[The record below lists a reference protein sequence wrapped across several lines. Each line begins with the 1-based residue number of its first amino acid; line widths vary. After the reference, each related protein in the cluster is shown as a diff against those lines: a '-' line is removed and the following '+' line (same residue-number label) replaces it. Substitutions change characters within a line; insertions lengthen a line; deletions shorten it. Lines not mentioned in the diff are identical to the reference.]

1 MSNAIPISPEQVQN
15 IPASMP
21 TQEQAR
27 QSLERLNE
35 LVSSLF
41 SGQGEA
47 WSKHLSAIADLH
59 YIQCILILAAGL
71 VYMIWGWKI
80 FKPLVILNI
89 ALVGGALGGAAALW
103 LKQEPYWWVGS
114 LIGAVVLGVAAWP
127 LFRFCL
133 AIIGMAFGS
142 IVGYAFYTELI
153 VWMNRPDLAQ
163 YPWLGAVAGFIVFG
177 VIAIGFVKPAIIL
190 LTSLQGG
197 MMILIAALGLLCN
210 APSLRP
216 ELLTRLDESPWIAQ
230 AAVAAVTLVGI
241 VIQIGKSQKAAAAAE
256 SGKKEA

>member
-1 MSNAIPISPEQVQN
+1 MQQVHN

-27 QSLERLNE
+27 QSLDRLGE

-47 WSKHLSAIADLH
+47 WEKHLSAVADLQ
-59 YIQCILILAAGL
+59 YVECSLIFVAGL

-89 ALVGGALGGAAALW
+89 ALVGGVLGGMAAVS
-103 LKQEPYWWVGS
+103 LKNEPYWWAGMI
-114 LIGAVVLGVAAWP
+114 IGAIVFGVAAWP

-133 AIIGMAFGS
+133 ALIGMAFGS
-142 IVGYAFYTELI
+142 MVGYAFYTELI
-153 VWMNRPDLAQ
+153 VFMNRPDMAN
-163 YPWLGAVAGFIVFG
+163 YPWLGAVAGFIIFG

-190 LTSLQGG
+190 LTSLQGA
-197 MMILIAALGLLCN
+197 MMILAASLGLLCK
-210 APSLRP
+210 ASSLRP
-216 ELLTRLDESPWIAQ
+216 ELLDRLGTSPWIAQ
-230 AAVAAVTLVGI
+230 AAVAVLTLVGI
-241 VIQIGKSQKAAAAAE
+241 IIQITRSHKAADAAE
-256 SGKKEA
+256 NGKKEA